1 MALDSPDSPGGE
13 PMALIVLG
21 DRQRG
26 ELEDIVSH
34 TPLAK
39 ERCRAQ
45 ALLGIADGS
54 DVAMVAELFQVSRQ
68 TVYNRL
74 RRSRKRAEPDLRA
87 RLLDAPRMGRPRT
100 ASGTVDER

>member
-13 PMALIVLG
+13 PMALLVLS

-26 ELEDIVSH
+26 EWEDIVSH
-34 TPLAK
+34 TPLDK

-68 TVYNRL
+68 AVYNWL
-74 RRSRKRAEPDLRA
+74 RRFQERAELDLRA
-87 RLLDAPRMGRPRT
+87 RLLDAPHGPPQD
-100 ASGTVDER
+100 SERNR